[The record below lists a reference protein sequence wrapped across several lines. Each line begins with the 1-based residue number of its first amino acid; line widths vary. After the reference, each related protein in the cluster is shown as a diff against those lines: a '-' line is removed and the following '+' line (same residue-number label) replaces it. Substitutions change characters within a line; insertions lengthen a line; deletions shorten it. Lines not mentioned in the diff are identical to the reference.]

1 MVGILLMLIGLAL
14 MFDSLNKRDSGARG
28 AFRSGPER
36 LIGLGIAFIGLSIT
50 IE

>member
-14 MFDSLNKRDSGARG
+14 MFDSLSKRDSGARG
-28 AFRSGPER
+28 AFRSGPEW
-36 LIGLGIAFIGLSIT
+36 LIGLSVALIGLSII